1 MYQFYIER
9 SLDDFIHKAYTTGE
23 IPPYFYQHITD
34 LAFRRIIKGG
44 NGLVQKEQT
53 YEIVPLTF
61 EEEIALRYAAEYVC
75 NGVTKQ
81 LNKSSDP
88 RKARRPHNVHATVAS
103 GDSRRER
110 TF

>member
-1 MYQFYIER
+1 M
-9 SLDDFIHKAYTTGE
+9 
-23 IPPYFYQHITD
+23 
-34 LAFRRIIKGG
+34 
-44 NGLVQKEQT
+44 QKEQT
-53 YEIVPLTF
+53 YEMVPLTF

-88 RKARRPHNVHATVAS
+88 RKGDLMHNVHATVAS